1 MSLGVGIIT
10 SLVST
15 KSFIPE
21 EHCLLSDSH
30 QKTHGHT
37 RYESTFSGIVIA
49 CDLPVTLQ
57 VAITAYLDNH
67 KKSYHYRLCQIL

>member
-30 QKTHGHT
+30 QKTHGHA
-37 RYESTFSGIVIA
+37 TFSVIVIA